1 MTRRTA
7 LSIPRSRRSMLHAR
21 WWESASSNDK
31 DPDTTSLITPQME
44 REVMSSARA
53 TMDTNTV
60 NRALTSLID
69 ESDSNGNLRDLVTRR
84 RGAVSSQTAS
94 RVESS
99 RDDQQGNNVW
109 TAQQVAL
116 ASGVSVLVLSP
127 VIVPV
132 VHSFLPPIIPF
143 PSSISFEGAA
153 LLGALSYIVAL
164 GDPAKQSSS
173 GVLGE
178 SVEIGGAASRIVGR
192 TALASVQT
200 SAPRIKAAA
209 RALVDYDEAAAT
221 LEEMNQLSQT
231 VRELETENQELKREI
246 NLWQAVEDVSSM
258 YKLEELKELARYK
271 GVKGYSTESKNAL
284 LRKLIRLGVVE
295 MEI

>member
-1 MTRRTA
+1 MVKHASCYFIFVFSRGCCESWVIDRRQERLVNFGLQQPEAACMTRRTA

-127 VIVPV
+127 GRNF
-132 VHSFLPPIIPF
+132 HSI
-143 PSSISFEGAA
+143 
-153 LLGALSYIVAL
+153 
-164 GDPAKQSSS
+164 
-173 GVLGE
+173 
-178 SVEIGGAASRIVGR
+178 
-192 TALASVQT
+192 
-200 SAPRIKAAA
+200 
-209 RALVDYDEAAAT
+209 
-221 LEEMNQLSQT
+221 T
-231 VRELETENQELKREI
+231 V
-246 NLWQAVEDVSSM
+246 NL
-258 YKLEELKELARYK
+258 LAR
-271 GVKGYSTESKNAL
+271 E
-284 LRKLIRLGVVE
+284 
-295 MEI
+295 